1 MFEKLIRIFK
11 IKDLRKRILYTLVLL
26 VVFRI
31 AAHIPVPGV
40 NAENLQK
47 FFEGN
52 QLFGLLDIFTG
63 GGLARLSVVMMG
75 VGPYITA
82 SIIMQLLVMVFPRL
96 AELYREA
103 GEAGRRKFNQLT
115 RYLAIPL
122 AALQSYAMII
132 MLSRLKE
139 PVIASLTP
147 FNLVTT
153 IMAVTAG
160 TMFLMWIGELISENG
175 IGNGISLIIFAGI
188 IAGYPTSLAQ
198 TFALVSG
205 PADIITMIVFIII
218 AILLI
223 LGIIIVTEGQRNI
236 PVSFAKRIRGNKMYG
251 GTSTYLP
258 LRVNMAGMIPI
269 IFGMSVILFPG
280 MIANFLAGSSIVWLA
295 NIAQSVAGIFENQ
308 LFYAIVY
315 FVLVAAFTFF
325 YTAII
330 FEPKNVAENLQKQGG
345 FIPGKRPGNQTAE
358 YLAYVTRRVTLASAI
373 FLGFMAVVPFIAQS
387 LTHIQ
392 TITLSGASLIII
404 VSVILETMKQIRA
417 QLVMRDYEG
426 F

>member
-11 IKDLRKRILYTLVLL
+11 IKDLRRRILYTLLLL

-31 AAHIPVPGV
+31 AAHVPIPGV
-40 NAENLQK
+40 NAENLRK

-52 QLFGLLDIFTG
+52 QFFGLLDIFTG

-96 AELYREA
+96 EELYREA

-115 RYLAIPL
+115 RYLTVPL
-122 AALQSYAMII
+122 AALQSYGMII

-139 PVIASLTP
+139 PVITNLTP

-205 PADIITMIVFIII
+205 PADIITMIVFVII

-236 PVSFAKRIRGNKMYG
+236 PVSFAKRIRGNRMYG
-251 GTSTYLP
+251 GSSTYLP

-280 MIANFLAGSSIVWLA
+280 MIANFLSGSSIVWLA

-345 FIPGKRPGNQTAE
+345 FIPGKRPGTQTQE
-358 YLAYVTRRVTLASAI
+358 YLSYITHRITLASAI
-373 FLGFMAVVPFIAQS
+373 FLGFMAIVPFIAQS

-404 VSVILETMKQIRA
+404 VSVVLETMKQIRA

>member
-11 IKDLRKRILYTLVLL
+11 IKDLRERMLYTLALL

-115 RYLAIPL
+115 RYLTIPL

-251 GTSTYLP
+251 GASTYLP

-330 FEPKNVAENLQKQGG
+330 FEPRNVAENLQKQGG

-358 YLAYVTRRVTLASAI
+358 YLTYVTRRVTLASAI

>member
-115 RYLAIPL
+115 RYLTIPL

-139 PVIASLTP
+139 PVIAGLTP

-205 PADIITMIVFIII
+205 PADIITMIIFIII

-251 GTSTYLP
+251 GASTYLP

-330 FEPKNVAENLQKQGG
+330 FEPRNVAENLQKQGG
-345 FIPGKRPGNQTAE
+345 FIPGKRPGNQTKE
-358 YLAYVTRRVTLASAI
+358 YLSYITHRITLASAI

>member
-11 IKDLRKRILYTLVLL
+11 IKDLRERMLYTLALL

-115 RYLAIPL
+115 RYLTIPL

-205 PADIITMIVFIII
+205 PADIITMIIFIII

-251 GTSTYLP
+251 GASTYLP

-330 FEPKNVAENLQKQGG
+330 FEPRNVAENLQKQGG

-358 YLAYVTRRVTLASAI
+358 YLTYVTRRVTLASAI

>member
-11 IKDLRKRILYTLVLL
+11 IKDLRKRILYTLILL

-63 GGLARLSVVMMG
+63 GGLAFLSVVMMG
-75 VGPYITA
+75 VGTYITA

-96 AELYREA
+96 AELYKEA

-358 YLAYVTRRVTLASAI
+358 YLAYVTRRVTLASAV

-387 LTHIQ
+387 LTRIQ

>member
-1 MFEKLIRIFK
+1 
-11 IKDLRKRILYTLVLL
+11 
-26 VVFRI
+26 
-31 AAHIPVPGV
+31 
-40 NAENLQK
+40 
-47 FFEGN
+47 
-52 QLFGLLDIFTG
+52 
-63 GGLARLSVVMMG
+63 MMG

-358 YLAYVTRRVTLASAI
+358 YLAYVTRRVTLASAV

-387 LTHIQ
+387 LTRIQ

>member
-251 GTSTYLP
+251 GASTYLP

-345 FIPGKRPGNQTAE
+345 FIPGKRPGNQTSE

>member
-139 PVIASLTP
+139 PVIANLTP